1 MIPISA
7 MTSVYRDR
15 TTGVIDQ
22 CQAIRRLKKVG
33 FDIADMTLHSMK
45 KPSDSPLCRPGWE
58 KELALMSKDEA
69 AKYLLDELL
78 EIKKHKK

>member
-58 KELALMSKDEA
+58 KEL
-69 AKYLLDELL
+69 
-78 EIKKHKK
+78 